1 MASSIHLSNKLY
13 SLNDFFN
20 SKYKSIKKMIFIL
33 RIGHQD
39 PEGHD
44 FSKSDIALENTQI

>member
-20 SKYKSIKKMIFIL
+20 SKDKSIEKKIFIL
-33 RIGHQD
+33 RINHLVH
-39 PEGHD
+39 EGHD
-44 FSKSDIALENTQI
+44 FSKSDIALENTKI